1 MPDNEIKVC
10 VMRSPPS
17 SSFVWSYIV
26 IDFKLNDLK
35 HSGESGMNLTY
46 ELLRKL
52 QVLDSP
58 HNIATSLGIS

>member
-1 MPDNEIKVC
+1 MCHEVTTNFFHV
-10 VMRSPPS
+10 V
-17 SSFVWSYIV
+17 IV

-46 ELLRKL
+46 DLLLKL

-58 HNIATSLGIS
+58 QYSHQPGHPTALR